1 MKKGVLMLTLFL
13 LIVTGCS
20 SAPKATEK
28 IIFSKT
34 VENQEVSELY
44 QAIYTYNDEEVISS
58 EIKVE
63 FKNMNLDINNPVF
76 LDYRILAS
84 SISEINGAMASVED
98 TESGYIYRESWDYT
112 KVNIDNSIS
121 MDERQTELI
130 EDDKFSLN
138 KIKEYYRIRGYS
150 SQVETIK

>member
-20 SAPKATEK
+20 STPKATEK

-34 VENQEVSELY
+34 VENQGVSELY
-44 QAIYTYNDEEVISS
+44 QAIYAYNDEEVISS

-76 LDYRILAS
+76 IEYRILAS
-84 SISEINGAMASVED
+84 SISEINGAQANVED
-98 TESGYIYRESWDYT
+98 TESGYIYSESWDYT
-112 KVNIDNSIS
+112 KVNIDDSIS

-130 EDDKFSLN
+130 EDNQFSLN
-138 KIKEYYRIRGYS
+138 KIKEYYSIRGYS
-150 SQVETIK
+150 SQVETIE